1 MASIT
6 KGRAFVSGETVTPT
20 KLNELV
26 DLATISNIA
35 TGDIADGAITN
46 IKIAAVDAGKVTT
59 GTLSVDRIANNS
71 LPLTKLA
78 AGALPSTVTVNSAN
92 ITNLTIVDADIANAA
107 NINDTKLAT
116 ISTGGKVANSATTAT
131 SANTASAIVA
141 RDASGN
147 FSAGSITASAV
158 TSATATVSGDLLIS
172 DKMVHAGDTDT
183 SVRFPT
189 ADVVAVETAG
199 VERLRVAASGY
210 IGVNESAPAQMIH
223 VSLSNQPGIALEAT
237 GQGTNEK
244 TCDIINNGGA
254 LELRLVNDAYN
265 DAETAIKIERS
276 GFNVAQQRFYT
287 GSTVERM
294 TIKSGGQ
301 VRFVPLAADPAGAEE
316 GDVYFNSVL
325 KKLAVYDGTNWIQM
339 H

>member
-1 MASIT
+1 MASIS

-71 LPLTKLA
+71 LPLAKLA
-78 AGALPSTVTVNSAN
+78 AGALPSTVTVDSAN
-92 ITNLTIVDADIANAA
+92 ITNLSIVDADIANAA
-107 NINDTKLAT
+107 AIADTKLAT

-131 SANTASAIVA
+131 SANTANAIVA
-141 RDASGN
+141 RDGSGG
-147 FSAGSITASAV
+147 FSTTSVTAS
-158 TSATATVSGDLLIS
+158 TLNATTVIVATDLLVP
-172 DKMVHAGDTDT
+172 DKITHTGDTNT
-183 SVRFPT
+183 SIRFPANDT
-189 ADVVAVETAG
+189 VTVETDG
-199 VERLRVAASGY
+199 SERLRVASSGY
-210 IGVNESAPAQMIH
+210 IGVNESSPSQMIH
-223 VSLSNQPGIALEAT
+223 VSLSDQPGIALEAT
-237 GQGTNEK
+237 GEGANEK

-265 DAETAIKIERS
+265 DAETAIKIERT

-287 GSTVERM
+287 GSSVERM

-301 VRFVPLAADPAGAEE
+301 VRFVPLASDPAGAEE

-325 KKLAVYDGTNWIQM
+325 KKLAVYDGTNWVAM